1 MRTTHDA
8 RRTTRDLGEIRMTE
22 DARRKTHDGRQ
33 ELIVI
38 PGGGQPNMQ
47 QLLQQAQKMQQ
58 DLARA
63 QEELANTEVEGRSG
77 GGLVKAT
84 VTGAGE
90 LRALVS
96 DPKAV
101 DPEDTETLAD
111 LVVAAVQ
118 AANQNAQ
125 ALQQQKLGPLA
136 QGLGGGGIP
145 GLPF

>member
-1 MRTTHDA
+1 M
-8 RRTTRDLGEIRMTE
+8 
-22 DARRKTHDGRQ
+22 
-33 ELIVI
+33 I

-58 DLARA
+58 DLAVA
-63 QEELANTEVEGRSG
+63 QEELAQTEVEGQAG

-84 VTGAGE
+84 VNGSGE
-90 LRALVS
+90 LRGLVI

-118 AANQNAQ
+118 AANENAQ
-125 ALQQQKLGPLA
+125 TLQQQKLGPLT
-136 QGLGGGGIP
+136 QGLGGGGGIP

>member
-1 MRTTHDA
+1 
-8 RRTTRDLGEIRMTE
+8 MT
-22 DARRKTHDGRQ
+22 
-33 ELIVI
+33 VI

-63 QEELANTEVEGRSG
+63 QQELAATEVDGQAG

-84 VTGAGE
+84 VTGSGE
-90 LRALVS
+90 LRALVI

-111 LVVAAVQ
+111 LVVAAVK
-118 AANQNAQ
+118 AANDNAQ
-125 ALQQQKLGPLA
+125 QLQQAKLGPLA
-136 QGLGGGGIP
+136 QGLGGGMP
-145 GLPF
+145 GLGF

>member
-1 MRTTHDA
+1 
-8 RRTTRDLGEIRMTE
+8 
-22 DARRKTHDGRQ
+22 
-33 ELIVI
+33 VI

-58 DLARA
+58 DLKRA
-63 QEELANTEVEGRSG
+63 QEELANTQVDGQAG
-77 GGLVKAT
+77 GGLVTAT
-84 VTGAGE
+84 VTGSGE
-90 LRALVS
+90 LKALRI

-118 AANQNAQ
+118 AANENAQ
-125 ALQQQKLGPLA
+125 ALQEQKLGPLA
-136 QGLGGGGIP
+136 QGLGGGMP

>member
-1 MRTTHDA
+1 
-8 RRTTRDLGEIRMTE
+8 
-22 DARRKTHDGRQ
+22 
-33 ELIVI
+33 
-38 PGGGQPNMQ
+38 MQ

-58 DLARA
+58 DLAEA
-63 QEELANTEVEGRSG
+63 QEELARTEVEGQAG

-84 VTGAGE
+84 VNGSGE
-90 LRALVS
+90 LRGLVI

-118 AANQNAQ
+118 AANENAHQ
-125 ALQQQKLGPLA
+125 LQQEKLGPLT
-136 QGLGGGGIP
+136 QGLGGMP

>member
-1 MRTTHDA
+1 
-8 RRTTRDLGEIRMTE
+8 
-22 DARRKTHDGRQ
+22 
-33 ELIVI
+33 
-38 PGGGQPNMQ
+38 MQ

-58 DLARA
+58 DLAQA
-63 QEELANTEVEGRSG
+63 QEELAGTEVDGQAG

-84 VTGAGE
+84 VNGSGE
-90 LRALVS
+90 LRGLVI

-118 AANQNAQ
+118 AANENAQ
-125 ALQQQKLGPLA
+125 QLQQQKLGPLT
-136 QGLGGGGIP
+136 QGLGGGMP